1 MSSSSALKRQ
11 KFLDVYPE
19 IRDELLAHFAG
30 ENMPKDAQEWYKRVR
45 CMLNLLHQKF
55 TLPVE
60 PRPQCAWRQVEP
72 WNLRHRYRRDIA
84 RPAFKRE
91 GVQAC
96 SSFGVVC

>member
-45 CMLNLLHQKF
+45 RMLKLLQPA
-55 TLPVE
+55 TYP
-60 PRPQCAWRQVEP
+60 A
-72 WNLRHRYRRDIA
+72 RRTSTTMCLA
-84 RPAFKRE
+84 A
-91 GVQAC
+91 
-96 SSFGVVC
+96 S